1 VKNTY
6 KNLKV
11 LAATTSLFLIT
22 VLAIGIAAAAP
33 STATLTASKS
43 NVASVDSAIPITKV
57 TPLPTA
63 TPTPNPTPTP
73 PPVVE
78 ANVSSVDLAAIKA
91 EVPLTY
97 KEAQASIVTRTRYL
111 VYTSDG
117 VHIMWGTEGNH
128 RFVGTDNNGKQCWG
142 IFGDGI
148 FAGFYDGN
156 FFWGKYTSSSW
167 KAEGL
172 FGLNTARGSYI
183 LFPQPS
189 VTASAEP

>member
-1 VKNTY
+1 VKHTY
-6 KNLKV
+6 KNIKV
-11 LAATTSLFLIT
+11 LAATTSLFLIA

-33 STATLTASKS
+33 STATLTASQS
-43 NVASVDSAIPITKV
+43 NVASVNSASPV
-57 TPLPTA
+57 TRVTAPPT
-63 TPTPNPTPTP
+63 TTTTPTPTP
-73 PPVVE
+73 MPN
-78 ANVSSVDLAAIKA
+78 ADASAVDLVKLKA

-97 KEAQASIVTRTRYL
+97 KEAQASIVSRTRYIL
-111 VYTSDG
+111 YTADG

-156 FFWGKYTSSSW
+156 FFWGKYTGSTW

-183 LFPQPS
+183 LFPQAS
-189 VTASAEP
+189 VTSSAEP

>member
-1 VKNTY
+1 MKIW
-6 KNLKV
+6 
-11 LAATTSLFLIT
+11 AATLSLFLIA

-33 STATLTASKS
+33 STATFTASKS
-43 NVASVDSAIPITKV
+43 NVASVASPVPVTKV
-57 TPLPTA
+57 TAPPTTTNA
-63 TPTPNPTPTP
+63 PTPTP
-73 PPVVE
+73 PPTVS
-78 ANVSSVDLAAIKA
+78 ADPSSVDLVKLKA

-97 KEAQASIVTRTRYL
+97 KEAQASIVSRTRYIL
-111 VYTSDG
+111 YTADG

-156 FFWGKYTSSSW
+156 FFWGQYTSSTW

-183 LFPQPS
+183 LFPSPATTS
-189 VTASAEP
+189 NTP